1 MSIEDIRR
9 LNKKVYIRVNTYLH
23 CDNMANITLSIPE
36 NLKLEL
42 QKHREVNWSAVTRRA
57 MEEHIQKLHIADAI
71 ANKSKLTKKDIDEL
85 DRLIK
90 KDIAKAHNL

>member
-1 MSIEDIRR
+1 
-9 LNKKVYIRVNTYLH
+9 
-23 CDNMANITLSIPE
+23 MANITLSIPE
-36 NLKLEL
+36 DLKVEL

-71 ANKSKLTKKDIDEL
+71 AKKSKLTKKDINEL

>member
-1 MSIEDIRR
+1 
-9 LNKKVYIRVNTYLH
+9 
-23 CDNMANITLSIPE
+23 MANITLSIPE
-36 NLKLEL
+36 DLKLEL

-57 MEEHIQKLHIADAI
+57 MEEHIQKLHIADTI
-71 ANKSKLTKKDIDEL
+71 AKKSKLTKKDIEEL